1 MGNWRFD
8 EIVVIDLEATCW
20 STPEETA
27 LNTSE
32 IIEVGVCLL
41 DALTGEIRNPRGLI
55 VKPQVS
61 VVSEFCTDLTS
72 ITPEMVRHGMSFQDA
87 INILKKDYGVSRKI
101 MGGYGNYDQN
111 MLAKECDR
119 QGIKAPFGPTYLNV
133 SAIATLKLK
142 ANKRLG
148 LSDAC
153 QLFGLHFDGRQH
165 RGVDDAVMAAKVLWE
180 CIK

>member
-41 DALTGEIRNPRGLI
+41 DALTGEIHNPRGLI

-61 VVSEFCTDLTS
+61 VVSEFCTELTS
-72 ITPEMVRHGMSFQDA
+72 ITP
-87 INILKKDYGVSRKI
+87 
-101 MGGYGNYDQN
+101 
-111 MLAKECDR
+111 
-119 QGIKAPFGPTYLNV
+119 
-133 SAIATLKLK
+133 
-142 ANKRLG
+142 
-148 LSDAC
+148 
-153 QLFGLHFDGRQH
+153 
-165 RGVDDAVMAAKVLWE
+165 
-180 CIK
+180 